1 CKLVYNIRFRPHL
14 SQEQLCKARELV
26 KEFADVFI
34 LSIREVKPVDFIK
47 FCLQIPEDTT
57 FSKKVHQRPLMKS
70 QREYLFSVLDG
81 MRRVGIT
88 CFISA
93 DEVKA
98 VVSMVLVQKTHSG
111 ISLSLDD
118 IQEIVNQ

>member
-1 CKLVYNIRFRPHL
+1 
-14 SQEQLCKARELV
+14 
-26 KEFADVFI
+26 
-34 LSIREVKPVDFIK
+34 
-47 FCLQIPEDTT
+47 
-57 FSKKVHQRPLMKS
+57 MKS

-98 VVSMVLVQKTHSG
+98 VVSMVLVQKIHSG